1 MDWLRL
7 IDVDRFVVF
16 TLVLTRV
23 SGLIMTAPIFG
34 TKEAP
39 MMVRGLLSMT
49 LALLIM
55 PTQWNVATG
64 DPGTTPQYLVIVGSE
79 LLIGV
84 CLGMGIMVFLS
95 GIQMAGELMSR
106 IGGLNMSDVFDPT
119 FNADVPLFSRVLVL
133 VSTAVF
139 MVIGGHRIVMAGLL
153 DTFQS
158 IPPGSGVDMLLGASQ
173 SSGVGNAS
181 FAQSLLETFVVL
193 TTESFNL
200 GIRASVPVL
209 TAILLA
215 TFVLG
220 LIGRTMPQFNVLA
233 LGFGLNSMI
242 TFGVLAL
249 SFGAIIGVFQ
259 EQIEPTLQILLETL
273 RIPTRPI

>member
-7 IDVDRFVVF
+7 IDVEKFLVF

-39 MMVRGLLSMT
+39 VTVRGLLSMA
-49 LALLIM
+49 LAVLIM
-55 PTQWNVATG
+55 PTQWNATLA

-79 LLIGV
+79 LLVGV
-84 CLGMGIMVFLS
+84 CLGLGIMVFLS

-119 FNADVPLFSRVLVL
+119 FNTEVPLFSRLLLL

-158 IPPGSGVDMLLGASQ
+158 IPPGSGLDMILNASQ
-173 SSGVGNAS
+173 ASGGAG
-181 FAQSLLETFVVL
+181 FLQSLLDTFVTL
-193 TTESFNL
+193 TSESFCL

-209 TAILLA
+209 TAVLLA
-215 TFVLG
+215 TLVLG
-220 LIGRTMPQFNVLA
+220 LIGRTMPQLNVLV
-233 LGFGLNSMI
+233 LGFGLNSLV
-242 TFGVLAL
+242 TFGVLAISL
-249 SFGAIIGVFQ
+249 GAIIVAFQ
-259 EQIEPTLQILLETL
+259 EQIEPTLQILFETL
-273 RIPTRPI
+273 RIPAHPI